1 MSNLTRAWKDEMY
14 RQSLSTQ
21 EQTTLSANPAGAI
34 ELTQAELEAISG
46 AIGGSGRGTVLES
59 DETES
64 KTEQV
69 VTYYFG
75 LGTATTTAPAAPMCN
90 NTASPASSRAN
101 LLDL

>member
-14 RQSLSTQ
+14 RQSLFKQ
-21 EQTTLSANPAGAI
+21 EQTILPANPAGTI

-46 AIGGSGRGTVLES
+46 AIGGGGKGTVFET
-59 DETES
+59 DEVES

-75 LGTATTTAPAAPMCN
+75 IGTATTTAPAAPMCN
-90 NTASPASSRAN
+90 NTSSPASSRAN